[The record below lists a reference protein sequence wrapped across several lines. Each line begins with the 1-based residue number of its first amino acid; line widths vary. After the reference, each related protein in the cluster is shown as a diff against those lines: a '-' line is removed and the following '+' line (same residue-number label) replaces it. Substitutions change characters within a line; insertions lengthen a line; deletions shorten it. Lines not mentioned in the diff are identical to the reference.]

1 MLRISARFDW
11 SREYFAR
18 DDRLSVAVK
27 ECFVRLWEQGLIYR
41 GAYIVNWD
49 PAIQTAVSDLEVEHE
64 ERIGKIYH
72 VRYPLAD
79 GTGSIVV
86 ATTRAETMLRDVAV
100 AG

>member
-18 DDRLSVAVK
+18 DERLSVAVK

-49 PAIQTAVSDLEVEHE
+49 PAIQAKVSVLEAEHE
-64 ERIGKIYH
+64 KRAGKCYH
-72 VRYPLAD
+72 TLYPLVD
-79 GTGSIVV
+79 HSNSFVV
-86 ATTRAETMLRDVAV
+86 ATTRAVTLRVDAAV
-100 AG
+100 A